1 MIRTERALLKVLR
14 MSLAALAVA
23 LPLAAGRAAH
33 AQGAIGVAT
42 SITVQQFME
51 DLSNYGT
58 WTSDPHWGWV
68 WQPRGVLPG
77 WRPYAQGQWLVAEG
91 FGMYWQSYEPFG
103 WAVYHYGRWAWW
115 GNNRGWVWIP
125 DKTWGPGYVNWAY
138 GEGYVAWT
146 PMPPSG
152 PGPQAIQNGHVKN
165 EPWMWTIVPQPSL
178 LTSNVWQW
186 AVPSAR
192 NANLMPHLEQHTVF
206 SGVSD
211 YSLPKDMV
219 LAISGSSDPAQ
230 PVTFS
235 MTPLGVT
242 RGDTRGTILAYAPV
256 LTGAAQAAGGAGNQ
270 FKIAP
275 PTPPHA
281 PPPPSAPKPPLP
293 PTWRPVPPSQGC
305 TEQQAE
311 ARQQQLLSIYRNG
324 EAQRVALLQSYDPYS
339 PPVSGWS
346 MDNAPDWHAKDNSE
360 LAAQHQREQAL
371 MHGGA
376 YGGSPYAAPQQQR
389 SFESGSN
396 DANAV
401 RRAPVDRPPNR
412 NAVQPP
418 PVTVPQNSDEVSPP
432 PNARP

>member
-152 PGPQAIQNGHVKN
+152 PGPQAIQNGHVKS

-219 LAISGSSDPAQ
+219 LAISGSGDPAQ

-256 LTGAAQAAGGAGNQ
+256 LTGAAQAAGRATSSRSRRRRR
-270 FKIAP
+270 
-275 PTPPHA
+275 PTRRRRRARRSRRCRRPGVRSRPRRA
-281 PPPPSAPKPPLP
+281 ARSSRRRRGSSSSSRSTETARRSGSRCCRATTRTRRPSAAGAWTTR
-293 PTWRPVPPSQGC
+293 PTGTRR
-305 TEQQAE
+305 TT
-311 ARQQQLLSIYRNG
+311 
-324 EAQRVALLQSYDPYS
+324 
-339 PPVSGWS
+339 
-346 MDNAPDWHAKDNSE
+346 
-360 LAAQHQREQAL
+360 
-371 MHGGA
+371 
-376 YGGSPYAAPQQQR
+376 R
-389 SFESGSN
+389 SS
-396 DANAV
+396 
-401 RRAPVDRPPNR
+401 RRSTSASRR
-412 NAVQPP
+412 
-418 PVTVPQNSDEVSPP
+418 
-432 PNARP
+432 

>member
-115 GNNRGWVWIP
+115 GNSRGWVWIP

-152 PGPQAIQNGHVKN
+152 PGPQAIQNGHVKS

-242 RGDTRGTILAYAPV
+242 RGDMRGTILAYAPV

-360 LAAQHQREQAL
+360 LAGQHQREQAL

-418 PVTVPQNSDEVSPP
+418 PVTVPQNSNEVSPP